1 MEKITLN
8 ETAFLEYYPLEK
20 VYDGKKKPV
29 LLIFPGGGYMHLADH
44 EAYPIANAARAAGM
58 HACILRYTVLTQRI
72 YNFEDLFKEVTQ
84 TLDFL
89 DSRAEEDSLDM
100 TRVTVLG
107 FSAGGH
113 LAAWASNRFS
123 DRLHRAVL
131 CYPAAKLDFTQQ
143 MEMTDEEA
151 EAYAAERN
159 MPIEVLA
166 KVAEFFMR
174 WPKEQ
179 IHDGTV
185 PTFIFHS
192 FDDTVCPVQGTI
204 DYYSSLVAAG
214 IPSALHVFTTGG
226 HGQSLG
232 SSVTRWAEESEYPEL
247 QAWWPMLQDWLQ
259 LDL

>member
-20 VYDGKKKPV
+20 IYDGVPKPV
-29 LLIFPGGGYMHLADH
+29 MLIFPGGGYMDLADH

-58 HACILRYTVLTQRI
+58 HACILRYTILTERL
-72 YNFEDLFKEVTQ
+72 YDFEDLFEEITQ
-84 TLDFL
+84 ALDFL

-100 TRVTVLG
+100 SRVTVLG

-123 DRLHRAVL
+123 DRLKRAVL
-131 CYPAAKLDFTQQ
+131 CYPAAKLDFTEQ
-143 MEMTDEEA
+143 MKMTEEEA
-151 EAYAAERN
+151 EAYSAEHN
-159 MPIEVLA
+159 MPIEVLE

-174 WPKEQ
+174 WPDAE

-204 DYYSSLVAAG
+204 DYYSALVAAG

-226 HGQSLG
+226 HGKSLG
-232 SSVTRWAEESEYPEL
+232 TSVTRWEEDTEYPEL
-247 QAWWPMLQDWLQ
+247 QAWWPMLLDWLK
-259 LDL
+259 LEI

>member
-1 MEKITLN
+1 MELFKLN

-20 VYDGKKKPV
+20 VYDGEKKPV

-72 YNFEDLFKEVTQ
+72 YEFEDLIQEITQ

-89 DSRAEEDSLDM
+89 DSKAEADQLDM
-100 TRVTVLG
+100 SRVTVLG

-131 CYPAAKLDFTQQ
+131 CYPAAKLDFSEQLN
-143 MEMTDEEA
+143 MTDEEA
-151 EAYAAERN
+151 EAFSAEHHA
-159 MPIEVLA
+159 PIEVLE
-166 KVAEFFMR
+166 KVANFFML
-174 WPKEQ
+174 WPDEA

-192 FDDTVCPVQGTI
+192 FDDDVCPVQGTI
-204 DYYSSLVAAG
+204 DYYSALIAAG

-226 HGQSLG
+226 HGKSLG
-232 SSVTRWAEESEYPEL
+232 TSVTRWTDDPVYPEL
-247 QAWWPMLQDWLQ
+247 QAWWPLLQEWLQ